1 MRPYQAEQRGIVE
14 DYVLVTIVVVIVS
27 VCWTIGNEVVLKIG
41 NMGLELVEGTAAALI
56 NTLILFWRI
65 APVILIIGVLVWAVA
80 RAFKKEPYAQYT
92 GWG

>member
-1 MRPYQAEQRGIVE
+1 MQPQVGQRGIVE

-27 VCWTIGNEVVLKIG
+27 VCWIIGNEVVLKIG
-41 NMGLELVEGTAAALI
+41 NMGLELVEGSAAALI

>member
-1 MRPYQAEQRGIVE
+1 MQPQVGQRGIVE

-27 VCWTIGNEVVLKIG
+27 VCWIIGNEVVLKIG
-41 NMGLELVEGTAAALI
+41 NMGLELVEGSAAALI

-80 RAFKKEPYAQYT
+80 RAFKKEPYIQYT